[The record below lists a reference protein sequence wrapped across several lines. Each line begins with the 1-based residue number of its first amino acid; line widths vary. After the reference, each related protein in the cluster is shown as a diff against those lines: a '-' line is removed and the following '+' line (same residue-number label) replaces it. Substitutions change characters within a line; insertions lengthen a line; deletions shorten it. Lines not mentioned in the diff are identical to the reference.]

1 MMYVQKIT
9 KSKSTIGRFMSVTI
23 LSVLPLMFIIED
35 MLLYGVMISASL
47 LLAYAI
53 LRYAVIRV
61 EVDSDGIY
69 KHFNLIPRSRNKLVS
84 AGDITEVECRED
96 ENAQKSNEYSFSDDV
111 IPMDVEGSVHIH
123 SESGNKIVV
132 SSESPQD
139 LTDAINEIR
148 NEPSN

>member
-1 MMYVQKIT
+1 
-9 KSKSTIGRFMSVTI
+9 MSVTI
-23 LSVLPLMFIIED
+23 LSVLPLMFIIEN

-123 SESGNKIVV
+123 SESGDKIVV

>member
-1 MMYVQKIT
+1 
-9 KSKSTIGRFMSVTI
+9 MSVTI

-123 SESGNKIVV
+123 SESGDKIVV